1 MTNGEGPA
9 GGREL
14 PELAR
19 SCEIDGIQVTV
30 RTFLVAA
37 PRPRYEVV
45 LSGAGQTGIVDISTD
60 EGDTLDERID
70 QALSAF
76 VAAIRARIK
85 HNGS

>member
-30 RTFLVAA
+30 RTFLVAE

-45 LSGAGQTGIVDISTD
+45 LSSASQTAIVDIPAD
-60 EGDTLDERID
+60 EGDALDERID
-70 QALSAF
+70 QALSGF
-76 VAAIRARIK
+76 VAAIRARIEF
-85 HNGS
+85 NGS